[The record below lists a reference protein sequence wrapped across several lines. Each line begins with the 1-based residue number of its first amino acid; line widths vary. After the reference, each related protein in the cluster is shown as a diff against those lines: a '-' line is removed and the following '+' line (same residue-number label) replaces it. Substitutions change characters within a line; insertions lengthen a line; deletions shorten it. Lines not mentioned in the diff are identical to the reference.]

1 MLCYMAFATGSS
13 LNGLFFMII
22 KSWKLVLAIY
32 VMIPITVGLLL
43 LIFYVEEAPFD
54 SVTKRDPIKS
64 YNGFIR
70 IARINGIED
79 HGITL

>member
-1 MLCYMAFATGSS
+1 MLGYMAFATGTS

-32 VMIPITVGLLL
+32 VMVPVIAGLIL

-54 SVTKRDPIKS
+54 SVTMCESTKS

-70 IARINGIED
+70 IACINGIEN